1 MPSGMDD
8 AYIQIDPP
16 RTEEY
21 FFTAWEVS
29 EFLNSLDLPADK
41 HNQLVSLLKNHA
53 VAVEMSG
60 FRAGLRC
67 GIECMKT

>member
-1 MPSGMDD
+1 MGDLDVRMDL
-8 AYIQIDPP
+8 P
-16 RTEEY
+16 RTKEY

-41 HNQLVSLLKNHA
+41 HNQLISLLIRHA

-60 FRAGLRC
+60 FCAGLRC
-67 GIECMKT
+67 GIEYAKT